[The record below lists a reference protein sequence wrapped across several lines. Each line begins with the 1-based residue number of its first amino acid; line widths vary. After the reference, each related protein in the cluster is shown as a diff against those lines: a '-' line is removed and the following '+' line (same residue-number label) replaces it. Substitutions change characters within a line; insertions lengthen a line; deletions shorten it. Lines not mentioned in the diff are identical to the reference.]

1 MRRSPAVIRST
12 FAFVCCLSLAAAC
25 SDGGG
30 DATPTTPTPKQL
42 EALLLNAADIG
53 AGWMGT
59 TAVSSSEL
67 GSLAES
73 PCPGVT
79 IDPEVTA
86 RLKPVVGV
94 RITPGDGTNRAVIEG
109 IIIGDPATLSSDV
122 QALFA
127 AAESC
132 SGTDFTGANQ
142 EKARYDSLLLPA
154 VGDQQMATVLKVI
167 QPPDYQLTARGH
179 TAIVRVGDIVVSLT
193 QYEVMTK
200 PDTEPITS
208 DATFI
213 ALLQTAVQRVKG

>member
-1 MRRSPAVIRST
+1 MRRSPTVTRST
-12 FAFVCCLSLAAAC
+12 LAFLCCLSLAAAC

-30 DATPTTPTPKQL
+30 DSTPPTQSPKQL
-42 EALLLNAADIG
+42 EALLLNAADMG
-53 AGWMGT
+53 AGWIGT

-94 RITPGDGTNRAVIEG
+94 RITPSDGTNRAVIEG
-109 IIIGDPATLSSDV
+109 IITGDPATLSSDV
-122 QALFA
+122 EALFA
-127 AAESC
+127 AAQSC
-132 SGTDFTGANQ
+132 SGTDFTGAKQ
-142 EKARYDSLLLPA
+142 EKARYDTMLLPA
-154 VGDQQMATVLKVI
+154 VGDQQMATVLKII

-193 QYEVMTK
+193 QYEVMKT
-200 PDTEPITS
+200 PDAEPITS
-208 DATFI
+208 NSAFT
-213 ALLQTAVQRVKG
+213 ALLNTAIQRVRG

>member
-1 MRRSPAVIRST
+1 MIRPT
-12 FAFVCCLSLAAAC
+12 LALLCCLSLAAAC
-25 SDGGG
+25 SDGGRA
-30 DATPTTPTPKQL
+30 DAPPIQSPKQL
-42 EALLLNAADIG
+42 EALLLNAADMG
-53 AGWMGT
+53 AGWIGT
-59 TAVSSSEL
+59 TAVSGSEL

-79 IDPEVTA
+79 VDPEVTA

-94 RITPGDGTNRAVIEG
+94 RITPSDGTNRAVIEG
-109 IIIGDPATLSSDV
+109 IITGDPATLSADV
-122 QALFA
+122 QALFD

-132 SGTDFTGANQ
+132 SGTDFTVANQ

-154 VGDQQMATVLKVI
+154 VGDQQMATVLKII

-193 QYEVMTK
+193 QYEVMTR
-200 PDTEPITS
+200 PEAEPITS
-208 DATFI
+208 DAAFI